1 MKTEK
6 NFIDEKTATIPHE
19 TEMMMDMSIM
29 IGRKIS
35 EFLVDNK
42 MTKREFARSLGK
54 SETQVSGWFGGGHN
68 FTLKTLAE
76 ISTVFGIDFSE
87 VFRIRSDHNFRKVS
101 AQPTKSPKTS
111 GIYSTPKL

>member
-1 MKTEK
+1 MNAEK
-6 NFIDEKTATIPHE
+6 NFIDEKTMNIPRE
-19 TEMMMDMSIM
+19 AEMMMDMSIM

-42 MTKREFARSLGK
+42 MTKREFARLLGK

-76 ISTVFGIDFSE
+76 ISTVFGVDFSE
-87 VFRIRSDHNFRKVS
+87 VFRLKPDHNHRKVS
-101 AQPTKSPKTS
+101 AKPTKTSKTAGPYTTS
-111 GIYSTPKL
+111 KL

>member
-6 NFIDEKTATIPHE
+6 NFIDEKTLNIPRE
-19 TEMMMDMSIM
+19 AEMMMDMSIM
-29 IGRKIS
+29 IGRAIS

-42 MTKREFARSLGK
+42 MTKREFARLLGK

-76 ISTVFGIDFSE
+76 ISTVFGIDFSG
-87 VFRIRSDHNFRKVS
+87 VFSIKSDRQHRKP
-101 AQPTKSPKTS
+101 ATQPKKSKKTA
-111 GIYSTPKL
+111 GLYTNPKL